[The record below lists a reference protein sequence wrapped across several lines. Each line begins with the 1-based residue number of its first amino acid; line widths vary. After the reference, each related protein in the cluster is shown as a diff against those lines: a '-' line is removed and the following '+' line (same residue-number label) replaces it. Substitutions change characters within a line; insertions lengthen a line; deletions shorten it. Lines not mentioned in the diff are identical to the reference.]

1 MKESRTLECKET
13 VTNSFLKT
21 VSAYANYGRGQI
33 VFGIDD
39 DGKAS
44 GISDIEAARLSIENR
59 INDSIS
65 PMPSYTLETDE
76 KNGVIILTVEEGLHK
91 PYLYHAK
98 AYCRHNTATVEVD
111 RIELGRLILEGQ
123 NLSYEELPSQK
134 RDLTFE
140 CLGRKLDEVQG
151 THGITSDILRTFG
164 LEDAEG
170 TYNVAAELL
179 ADANGYPGIDAVRFG
194 ETINIFLDRRTFEHE
209 SVLKEYDDALEMF
222 RTYYTYEEIV
232 GAQRVARECIPEAAF
247 REALANALVHRQWDV
262 PQHVRIS
269 MFGDRVE
276 IVSPGGLPRGITEQE
291 YISGQASIL
300 RNPILGN
307 VFFRLH
313 IIERFGTGVARI
325 RDAYR
330 QSLRE
335 PDFAV
340 FENSIK
346 VTLPVLV
353 ESLAQNLSED
363 ARRVCQLLAGRR
375 MAISEIASAT
385 GFSRSKLRGM
395 LKALEEQGLISVQGT
410 GRGTRYVGKA

>member
-1 MKESRTLECKET
+1 
-13 VTNSFLKT
+13 
-21 VSAYANYGRGQI
+21 
-33 VFGIDD
+33 
-39 DGKAS
+39 
-44 GISDIEAARLSIENR
+44 
-59 INDSIS
+59 
-65 PMPSYTLETDE
+65 
-76 KNGVIILTVEEGLHK
+76 
-91 PYLYHAK
+91 
-98 AYCRHNTATVEVD
+98 
-111 RIELGRLILEGQ
+111 
-123 NLSYEELPSQK
+123 
-134 RDLTFE
+134 
-140 CLGRKLDEVQG
+140 
-151 THGITSDILRTFG
+151 
-164 LEDAEG
+164 
-170 TYNVAAELL
+170 
-179 ADANGYPGIDAVRFG
+179 
-194 ETINIFLDRRTFEHE
+194 
-209 SVLKEYDDALEMF
+209 MF

-232 GAQRVARECIPEAAF
+232 GAQRVARERIPEDAF

-269 MFGDRVE
+269 MFEDRVE
-276 IVSPGGLPRGITEQE
+276 IVSPGALPRGITERE

-353 ESLAQNLSED
+353 ESLAQDLNED

-385 GFSRSKLRGM
+385 GFSRSKLRG
-395 LKALEEQGLISVQGT
+395 
-410 GRGTRYVGKA
+410 RGGIRRPPRAASNR